1 MLRQLAQMGRS
12 KKPSHQQI
20 APGLFLLW
28 LVLLV
33 PWLFFAGLAGLAG
46 MAFDGRPTLGAYLFV
61 CSIWTYP
68 ISVIFVRMYRDDR
81 PEVALLPILNIATLL
96 VAGLF

>member
-1 MLRQLAQMGRS
+1 MGS
-12 KKPSHQQI
+12 QEQKPSHQQI
-20 APGLFLLW
+20 AASLFLLW

-33 PWLFFAGLAGLAG
+33 PWLFFAGLAG

-68 ISVIFVRMYRDDR
+68 ISVIFVWMYRDDR